1 MIEVTEKETK
11 TLQEYTP
18 HEIELRIVKNFLDIL
33 ILRNLSKYNSL
44 SGYDIIELIH
54 EKFKQLISPGTV
66 YSVLYAIERKGLVKG
81 ESDGRKTVYTLTE
94 KGKAA
99 VEDISRSKK
108 ELALFMENF
117 MA

>member
-1 MIEVTEKETK
+1 MTEITEKENK
-11 TLQEYTP
+11 TLQDYAL

-33 ILRNLSKYNSL
+33 ILRDLSKHSSL

-54 EKFKQLISPGTV
+54 VKFKQLISPGTV

-81 ESDGRKTVYTLTE
+81 ESDGRKTVYMLTE
-94 KGKAA
+94 RGKAA
-99 VEDISRSKK
+99 VEDISKLK
-108 ELALFMENF
+108 EELALFMKNF